1 MNVADIQHLFAYDA
15 WANALILDCIDS
27 LSEEQYT
34 RPLNSSFPN
43 IRETMAHLVGVE
55 WIWNRRLQGVYP
67 TELPPWMHEADA
79 ASLRAKL
86 KETAEERAQI
96 LESDPDLE
104 QAITFRDMA
113 GNEFTQKLVHILQH
127 IVNHSTYHRGQ
138 LTTMIR
144 QVGVTPPRTDI
155 IVFVRT

>member
-15 WANALILDCIDS
+15 WANALIFDCIEP

-43 IRETMAHLVGVE
+43 IRETLAHIVGVE
-55 WIWNRRLQGVYP
+55 WVWSRRLHGESP
-67 TELPPWMHEADA
+67 TEIPSWMHHASA
-79 ASLRAKL
+79 PSLRAKL
-86 KETAEERAQI
+86 KEVAEEHAQYLASVKNI
-96 LESDPDLE
+96 DA
-104 QAITFRDMA
+104 AIDYRDMA
-113 GNEFTQKLVHILQH
+113 GNPFTQKLADILQH

-144 QVGVTPPRTDI
+144 QVGVTPPRTNFL
-155 IVFVRT
+155 VFARG